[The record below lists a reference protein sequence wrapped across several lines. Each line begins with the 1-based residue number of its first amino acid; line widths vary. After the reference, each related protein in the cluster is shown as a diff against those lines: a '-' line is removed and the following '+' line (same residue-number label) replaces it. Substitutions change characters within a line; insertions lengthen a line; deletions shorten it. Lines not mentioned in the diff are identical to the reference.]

1 MSDYDSPQP
10 HNPLWTSR
18 ADITTDQKV
27 GMLPTRGEKRL
38 IFVEDKG
45 SVNVGNIYPQD
56 SPGSNSEDLW
66 SGPFYEAITMAKKT
80 LTDYVLIRI
89 PNRVSGNSTDSYFTY
104 RFLINPK
111 SVSIS
116 RQTMD
121 SVTPARGGYQ
131 FGIWG
136 EDTLD
141 IHMSGT
147 TAGQYFS
154 AGLTSRWKM
163 YSQSFRNI
171 MELVNVFE
179 NNGYFFEGEEV
190 NTSYVAPDWTR
201 KRIKCHGDVQ
211 LIVGNFQWSG
221 MFTELTV
228 TNSADTPYFSTFEL
242 GFLAWKERFI
252 NDSPWLNMIE
262 NNVVRG
268 HDVSLLTELDSGP
281 EETNKNPTQSNE
293 NPPSTPTDMAN
304 ANLNL
309 ASGLG
314 PILPPPTNSIV
325 PNTVSALF
333 GNNMLPPTTIP
344 GVGSNLLAPYIGGG
358 K

>member
-1 MSDYDSPQP
+1 MSEERDTPL
-10 HNPLWTSR
+10 HNPIWSSR
-18 ADITTDQKV
+18 VDITKDQRV
-27 GMLPTRGEKRL
+27 GLLPTRGEKRL
-38 IFVEDKG
+38 ILVEDQRP
-45 SVNVGNIYPQD
+45 VNVGNMFPQAQ
-56 SPGSNSEDLW
+56 PGSNSEDEW
-66 SGPFYEAITMAKKT
+66 DGPFYEAITLAKKT
-80 LTDYVLIRI
+80 LTDYVLIRL
-89 PNRVSGNSTDSYFTY
+89 PNRNSSNSTDAYFTY

-131 FGIWG
+131 FGVWG

-154 AGLTSRWKM
+154 AGLTDRWEM
-163 YSQSFRNI
+163 YTQSFRNV

-190 NTSYVAPDWTR
+190 NANYTAPDWTR

-228 TNSADTPYFSTFEL
+228 TNTADTPYFSTFEL

-252 NDSPWLNMIE
+252 NASPWLNMIE

-268 HDVSLLTELDSGP
+268 HDPTLLEG
-281 EETNKNPTQSNE
+281 
-293 NPPSTPTDMAN
+293 PTDTVEVSTTFSA
-304 ANLNL
+304 
-309 ASGLG
+309 ASLD
-314 PILPPPTNSIV
+314 LLS
-325 PNTVSALF
+325 VSPSSTFDTA
-333 GNNMLPPTTIP
+333 P
-344 GVGSNLLAPYIGGG
+344 GVAKALSGGG
-358 K
+358 